1 MTTKSIRVAAL
12 SVLPI
17 TLILT
22 SNSTILAQNLSQL
35 QISFAW
41 VAASNGQVPPGAVV
55 GGKENG
61 SSLYICR
68 TEYKN
73 GVHPG
78 KVVSNNCNFGWGGQ
92 EILQP
97 NYEVL
102 TAPRSVKIN
111 WIAASNGQV
120 PAGFIV
126 AGYEG
131 GQSLILCRAAYKGG
145 VHPGKVVANNCNFGW
160 GGKEILS
167 PNYQVAV
174 LRDR

>member
-61 SSLYICR
+61 SSL
-68 TEYKN
+68 
-73 GVHPG
+73 
-78 KVVSNNCNFGWGGQ
+78 
-92 EILQP
+92 
-97 NYEVL
+97 
-102 TAPRSVKIN
+102 
-111 WIAASNGQV
+111 
-120 PAGFIV
+120 
-126 AGYEG
+126 
-131 GQSLILCRAAYKGG
+131 
-145 VHPGKVVANNCNFGW
+145 
-160 GGKEILS
+160 
-167 PNYQVAV
+167 
-174 LRDR
+174 